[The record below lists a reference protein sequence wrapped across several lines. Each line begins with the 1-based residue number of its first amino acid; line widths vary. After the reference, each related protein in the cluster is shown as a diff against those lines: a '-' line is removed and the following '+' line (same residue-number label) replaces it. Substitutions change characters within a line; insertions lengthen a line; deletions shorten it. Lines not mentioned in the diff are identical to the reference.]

1 MNKQLQNKLKAYSAL
16 TAVATLVA
24 ASADAQNIV
33 HTTVG
38 YTGGMETY
46 DIDID
51 GDGTTD
57 FSINGWDWGASYY
70 NFVLPNYGYQLNIL
84 CAGVNQIAMR
94 TFTSTGSTG
103 ALVASSYYVAKLDAG
118 VAVSPALLGFG
129 VNNSMQGG
137 WYWNNGG
144 NFGGASYNTSWGSP
158 GGWGQ
163 EWAGGQ
169 TGYVGVQFD
178 VSGSTHFGWLRIQ
191 VDANFGSW
199 ELIDMAYNATP
210 DEQIITGQTLNV
222 KENKR
227 NTNIF
232 VDADNVNIMTD
243 GSLMNAKV
251 DVVNMLGQ
259 SVAKTV
265 ITSNATAIAKSF
277 GSGIFI
283 VRISD
288 ENGKV
293 ITRKIKI

>member
-16 TAVATLVA
+16 SAGATLSAFA
-24 ASADAQNIV
+24 ASSQIIYTEVDLTFDSSATDLADREYYV
-33 HTTVG
+33 
-38 YTGGMETY
+38 
-46 DIDID
+46 DLD
-51 GDGTTD
+51 GDGTND
-57 FSINGWDWGASYY
+57 FWFNAY
-70 NFVLPNYGYQLNIL
+70 
-84 CAGVNQIAMR
+84 
-94 TFTSTGSTG
+94 
-103 ALVASSYYVAKLDAG
+103 
-118 VAVSPALLGFG
+118 
-129 VNNSMQGG
+129 
-137 WYWNNGG
+137 NNGTGGYFLFFDNLNPSVNGIVGATSSGYLYPTNIPQGDFIGSSIAFNTSFSYGSLNFAGGYG
-144 NFGGASYNTSWGSP
+144 NFIGVTDAYIGVRFSDGTDNFY
-158 GGWGQ
+158 GWIR
-163 EWAGGQ
+163 
-169 TGYVGVQFD
+169 VD
-178 VSGSTHFGWLRIQ
+178 VSS
-191 VDANFGSW
+191 DAQTWTVKDF
-199 ELIDMAYNATP
+199 AYNSTP
-210 DEQIITGQTLNV
+210 DTRIEAGQLPLSV

>member
-16 TAVATLVA
+16 TVAATLVA
-24 ASADAQNIV
+24 SNSEAQIV
-33 HTTVG
+33 HTTVN
-38 YTGGMETY
+38 YNGGFETY

-51 GDGTTD
+51 DDGTTD
-57 FSINGWDWGASYY
+57 YSIDGINWGANYSYVSPA
-70 NFVLPNYGYQLNIL
+70 FGYRANIL
-84 CAGVNQIAMR
+84 CAGSNQVVM
-94 TFTSTGSTG
+94 GS
-103 ALVASSYYVAKLDAG
+103 ASSSYYVGKLDAG
-118 VAVSPALLGFG
+118 VIINSTVPNLGLNSAG
-129 VNNSMQGG
+129 SNNSG
-137 WYWNNGG
+137 WYWSNGG
-144 NFGGASYNTSWGSP
+144 NFGGASYNPPYNSSD
-158 GGWGQ
+158 GWGQ

-169 TGYVGVQFD
+169 TGFVGVEFD
-178 VSGSTHFGWLRIQ
+178 ISGATHYGWIRIQ
-191 VDANFGSW
+191 MDADFGAW
-199 ELIDMAYNATP
+199 EVIDMAYNATA

-227 NTNIF
+227 NMNVF

-265 ITSNATAIAKSF
+265 ITSNATSLAKSF